1 MLEIKNLSFS
11 YDGTKKVLEN
21 INIKLEDNKIVSILG
36 ESGVGKSTIFNLIS
50 GIYEYKEGEILIDGK
65 KNNTKG
71 KVSYMLQKD
80 MLFSHKTVL
89 DNIALPLIIQ
99 KIPRTEARAESFKLL
114 KDFKL
119 DMWSNS
125 YPNELSGGMR
135 QRVALLRTYMFNR
148 NIILLDEAFNAIDTI
163 TKGEVYDWYLEAS
176 KKLGIST
183 LLITHY
189 IDEAI
194 LLSDKI
200 YVLKGKPANVALELD
215 IDLPKPRNFMQTLD
229 DNFIK
234 YKKILYS
241 VLVK

>member
-135 QRVALLRTYMFNR
+135 QRVALLRTYMFKR